1 MENTS
6 NNDDIKLWNYNESL
20 NILTISKVFNSDWGV
35 FSTTLLFDNNNTFY
49 IICVGEYDYIKIYN
63 SSGNFN
69 KNIGNNNE
77 YRRYIDIF
85 EINENKYIISGGNK
99 GITVFNYPSFTDYN
113 CFIEEN
119 DNKYH
124 NYAKI
129 IKNNNIYYLIDVG
142 GFSKIKIWDFYKKNL
157 INSISSNTNKILG
170 GFIVI
175 NNKYLIIDSGDK
187 ELK

>member
-1 MENTS
+1 M
-6 NNDDIKLWNYNESL
+6 
-20 NILTISKVFNSDWGV
+20 
-35 FSTTLLFDNNNTFY
+35 LFDNNLFY

-63 SSGNFN
+63 SSGNFY

-77 YRRYIDIF
+77 RRRFIDII

-113 CFIEEN
+113 YFIEEN

-157 INSISSNTNKILG
+157 IKTIVSNTSSWLG

-175 NNKYLIIDSGDK
+175 SILF
-187 ELK
+187 LK